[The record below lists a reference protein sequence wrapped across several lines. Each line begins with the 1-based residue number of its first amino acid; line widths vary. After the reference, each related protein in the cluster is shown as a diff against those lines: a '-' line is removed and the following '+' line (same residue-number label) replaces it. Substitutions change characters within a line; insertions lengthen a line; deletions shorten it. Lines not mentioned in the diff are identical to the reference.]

1 MDEQSSL
8 SLHQLPPDAVAV
20 IEALSVSPHLL
31 AHLVL
36 VHDVATRL
44 VQGIRQRWPDLSFDA
59 DAVRFG
65 AAVHDIG
72 KVVHPEEMTGPG
84 SQHHAAGVALLQAH
98 GVSAERAR
106 FARTHATW
114 EQEGEIG
121 GGDIRFEDLLVA
133 LADIV
138 WVGGRNQK
146 LEDAVTTHLAASE
159 GSAVWEAYM
168 GLDDILTQLSSQ
180 SDLRLIWQTQ
190 FATEPDADDSAPT
203 A

>member
-1 MDEQSSL
+1 MNEQDSL
-8 SLHQLPPDAVAV
+8 ALHQLPAEAVAV

-36 VHDVATRL
+36 VHDVAARL
-44 VQGIRQRWPDLSFDA
+44 VQGIQLRWPDLSFDA
-59 DAVRFG
+59 DAVQFG

-72 KVVHPEEMTGPG
+72 KVQHPEEMTGPG
-84 SQHHAAGVALLQAH
+84 SKHHAAGVALLETH
-98 GVSAERAR
+98 GMSSQRAR

-114 EQEGEIG
+114 ERER
-121 GGDIRFEDLLVA
+121 DIRFEDLLVA

-138 WVGGRNQK
+138 WAGGRNQK

-168 GLDDILTQLSSQ
+168 GLDDILTQLSAQ

-190 FATEPDADDSAPT
+190 FASEPALLGEAEDDGPT